1 MTRAPQPLPGLPDGL
16 PALERL
22 FDRHGLPPTGRKLVL
37 DALRGDPVRRVRG
50 GRGNVVVRYAS
61 RKMRCVVQAESRNVE
76 LAFVQRCESEPGVVF
91 YLCQPATLSVHIVD
105 TRGRR
110 RRIQHVPDYLVLDG
124 DGFAFV
130 ECKSADELARDA
142 ARPHPRFVRDGDRWR
157 WPDAEEAA
165 AELGLKYRVFSSEDV
180 NPIWVRNLRFLSDFA
195 EVPEPPVDELQ
206 ALVDRV
212 GCARSLRLAE
222 LVPSS
227 GVSTETLWW
236 CVAHRRVWC
245 DLDRDRVFELDQ
257 AWVHDSESRMLA
269 HRRLR
274 RRLFRNR
281 PG

>member
-1 MTRAPQPLPGLPDGL
+1 MPSGAT
-16 PALERL
+16 
-22 FDRHGLPPTGRKLVL
+22 
-37 DALRGDPVRRVRG
+37 PVRRVGG

-76 LAFVQRCESEPGVVF
+76 LAFVQRCESDPDVVF
-91 YLCQPATLSVHIVD
+91 YLCQPATLSVSVVD
-105 TRGRR
+105 KRGRRR

-130 ECKSADELARDA
+130 ECKCADDLARDA
-142 ARPHPRFVRDGDRWR
+142 ARPHPRFVRDADRWR
-157 WPDAEEAA
+157 WPAAGEAA

-180 NPIWVRNLRFLSDFA
+180 NPIWVRNVRFCSDFA
-195 EVPEPPVDELQ
+195 AVPQPPVDELQ

-212 GCARSLRLAE
+212 GRARSLRLAE
-222 LVPSS
+222 LLAST
-227 GVSTETLWW
+227 GVSTETVWW
-236 CVAHRRVWC
+236 AVAHRRVWC
-245 DLDRDRVFELDQ
+245 DLDRDRVFDCDQ
-257 AWVHDSESRMLA
+257 AWVHDSESRMLT